1 VINPGGR
8 GFNAAG
14 LKTDNAWVF
23 GLRTVVKF

>member
-14 LKTDNAWVF
+14 IKTDNAWVL
-23 GLRTVVKF
+23 GMRTTVHF